1 MGGNDILLN
10 FGKIPDGTR
19 LEYLGL
25 SGTGMKSII
34 GISRAKALKAF
45 YATNNDIRNLPEEI
59 FSMTNLQSLFLS
71 YNSISGTIS
80 SHIAKMSSLKELYM
94 FGNRLTGVIPSEIG
108 QMANLTDVILARNY
122 LSGTLPDSLSFL
134 PNIKQ
139 LLLCDQQGLQSITG
153 PLPSLSGA
161 PNLW

>member
-1 MGGNDILLN
+1 MQLN
-10 FGKIPDGTR
+10 FAKIPDGTR

-25 SGTGMKSII
+25 SGTGMKSIN

-45 YATNNDIRNLPEEI
+45 YATNNNIQNIPDEV
-59 FSMTNLQSLFLS
+59 FSMSNLRSLFLS

-80 SHIAKMSSLKELYM
+80 SHLAQMSSLKELYM
-94 FGNRLTGVIPSEIG
+94 FGNRLTGTIPTEIG
-108 QMANLTDVILARNY
+108 RMGNLTDLVLAQNY
-122 LSGTLPDSLSFL
+122 LSGTLPDSLSYL

-139 LLLCDQQGLQSITG
+139 LSVYGQRGLQSITG
-153 PLPSLSGA
+153 PLPSLSSA